1 MAKTVRIDIR
11 MDPEAKRELK
21 AIAKSYQT
29 DVSTYLLAGAKF
41 LKDNPTIARAL
52 LKQA

>member
-1 MAKTVRIDIR
+1 ME
-11 MDPEAKRELK
+11 PGEKRELK
-21 AIAKSYQT
+21 AIAQAYQT